1 MYKLTCR
8 RGFLKSSLYFATS
21 LFCAKPALAKVF
33 DGRPRAPEGK
43 LSLHN
48 LNSDE
53 RLTVTYRNELGVYDS
68 EALKAL
74 NWALRCHASNETTN
88 MDLRVIEYL
97 HRLDQRAG
105 RRPRDPDHLRVPL
118 PDLQPP
124 TADLLPGRRQA
135 QPAHEGEGDRFR
147 HRRHRARHHQAHG
160 QELRHGRRRV
170 LPEARFRP
178 HRLRS
183 FPDLVAGNDDHA
195 ARCPPLSCSRRSRG
209 RPSCPPP
216 C

>member
-74 NWALRCHASNETTN
+74 NWALRCHTSNETTN

-97 HRLDQRAG
+97 HRLDQALGGGHEIQIISGYRSPTYN
-105 RRPRDPDHLRVPL
+105 RHLRTSSQGVAKHSL
-118 PDLQPP
+118 HMKGKAIDFAIAGIGLDTIRR
-124 TADLLPGRRQA
+124 TAKNFAMGGVGYYPKPGFVHIDSG
-135 QPAHEGEGDRFR
+135 PFR
-147 HRRHRARHHQAHG
+147 TW
-160 QELRHGRRRV
+160 
-170 LPEARFRP
+170 
-178 HRLRS
+178 
-183 FPDLVAGNDDHA
+183 
-195 ARCPPLSCSRRSRG
+195 
-209 RPSCPPP
+209 
-216 C
+216 